1 MGETKTTVRTSKRN
15 VRSLFMI
22 LKKISCSIK
31 ELPRYFIE
39 TKSVREEEERKVAR
53 RRREAGMGEEERKE

>member
-1 MGETKTTVRTSKRN
+1 
-15 VRSLFMI
+15 MI

-53 RRREAGMGEEERKE
+53 RRRKAGIGEEERKK